1 MFLMMTIK
9 IPPSTFTL
17 GCPIWAARWMR
28 RAGVPVR
35 LHYQMELA
43 LFPALFFLAVPH
55 YAIMFAFKP
64 EHLPVMMLWLSA
76 RYIRAADNARR

>member
-1 MFLMMTIK
+1 MMTIK
-9 IPPSTFTL
+9 IPQSTFIL
-17 GCPIWAARWMR
+17 GCPIWAARLIR
-28 RAGVPVR
+28 TAGVPVR

-64 EHLPVMMLWLSA
+64 EHLPVMML
-76 RYIRAADNARR
+76 